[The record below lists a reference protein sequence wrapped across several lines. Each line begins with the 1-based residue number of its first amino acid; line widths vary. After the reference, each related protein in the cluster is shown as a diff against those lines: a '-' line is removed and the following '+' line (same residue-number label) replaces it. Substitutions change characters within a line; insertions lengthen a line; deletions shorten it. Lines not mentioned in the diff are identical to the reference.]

1 MPRRRE
7 PPVGILS
14 DLVRHERK
22 TGQLRPAEAEYI
34 GHRSTSLTWVIVWRT
49 DAGAVIEQE
58 VPRFVGTQTRAI
70 EQRAAFFGIAGGV
83 ERSTDPRKR

>member
-1 MPRRRE
+1 MRRRE

-58 VPRFVGTQTRAI
+58 VPRFVGIEAGALERRAKFFAV
-70 EQRAAFFGIAGGV
+70 EGGRATGEGG
-83 ERSTDPRKR
+83 E